1 MYPKIE
7 AIVELMPE
15 CTEMIISDD
24 YFTQIGFEGGN
35 WSSDG
40 DGDCINISD
49 DRIELTLFEK
59 KITDVRKIGKTLI
72 ITVERMI

>member
-7 AIVELMPE
+7 KIAELMPE
-15 CTEMIISDD
+15 CTDMIISDD

-40 DGDCINISD
+40 GGDCINISD